1 MNRQNNEEESFS
13 CPVGSFFM
21 DMEKMF
27 GRKTKFFEHMGK
39 SRVEFLKAV
48 RSLIDERIERME
60 KKSASGAKRKTTRV
74 KVE

>member
-1 MNRQNNEEESFS
+1 MARQSNEEESFS

-27 GRKTKFFEHMGK
+27 GKKTKFLEHMGR
-39 SRVEFLKAV
+39 SRVEFLKAI
-48 RSLIDERIERME
+48 RSLIDERIEKLE
-60 KKSASGAKRKTTRV
+60 KKSASGARRKTTKV